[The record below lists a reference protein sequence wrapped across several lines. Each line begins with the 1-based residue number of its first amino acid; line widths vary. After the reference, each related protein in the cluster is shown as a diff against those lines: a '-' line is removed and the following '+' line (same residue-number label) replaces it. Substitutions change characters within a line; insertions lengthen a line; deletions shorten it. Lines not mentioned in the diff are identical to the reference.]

1 MPSRSGS
8 EPVTVS
14 TATAAEDVASPCAK
28 TAIGAVTA
36 IKRTSL
42 CKQEKGIRKLFP
54 EIFVFLGLQHHTN
67 PPVDWPHSRTLPDIS
82 THVADRSAGILPAVA
97 GASSTRRRRSAL
109 TQSVFPTLP

>member
-14 TATAAEDVASPCAK
+14 TATATGDAASVWAR
-28 TAIGAVTA
+28 TAIGAVTT
-36 IKRTSL
+36 INRTSL
-42 CKQEKGIRKLFP
+42 RKQEKGIRKLFP

-67 PPVDWPHSRTLPDIS
+67 PPVDWPHSRTLPAIS
-82 THVADRSAGILPAVA
+82 AHIANRSAGILPAVA
-97 GASSTRRRRSAL
+97 RASSLRRRRSAL